1 MISTLQ
7 HILQLSEQIL
17 QAAEAQDWQK
27 VETLQ
32 QEREQASKQAV
43 SGDIP
48 QDKDTSLQADAL
60 ITQIK
65 QLDEKSLML
74 IEGNKQ
80 KVGQEKLRS
89 NKRNKMAQAYINQ
102 PKF

>member
-32 QEREQASKQAV
+32 QERERASKQAV
-43 SGDIP
+43 SGETP

-65 QLDEKSLML
+65 QLDEKSLLL
-74 IEGNKQ
+74 IEGNK
-80 KVGQEKLRS
+80 KEVGQEKLRS
-89 NKRNKMAQAYINQ
+89 NKRNKMAQAYTNQ

>member
-1 MISTLQ
+1 MISTLR

-17 QAAEAQDWQK
+17 QAAEDKNWPA

-32 QEREQASKQAV
+32 QEREQASQQAV

-60 ITQIK
+60 IRQIH
-65 QLDEKSLML
+65 QLDAKSLTL
-74 IEGNKQ
+74 IEDNKQ
-80 KVGQEKLRS
+80 EVIQEKLRS
-89 NKRNKMAQAYINQ
+89 NKRNKMAKAYINQ